1 MAKFKFDLSLM
12 GKRVIVTHV
21 LERKYEDDN
30 RFWES
35 KEVEETHVGW
45 IIGHS
50 WCCNGTYNAGYSS
63 RYLFGEDDGGQPPY
77 LEVTEKIP
85 CLLVTYWPN
94 QKPIKVPVDGFIIYD
109 VELIEHALLKP
120 YSSSGYG
127 SGKYR
132 EKMLADYRNMF
143 DDGCIDRDEKGRFA

>member
-12 GKRVIVTHV
+12 GKEVIVTHI
-21 LERKYEDDN
+21 LERKVEGDN

-35 KEVEETHVGW
+35 KEVEEKRVGW

-63 RYLFGEDDGGQPPY
+63 VTYWGDEDDSQPAY

-94 QKPIKVPVDGFIIYD
+94 QKPIKIPINGFVIWNEDDIG
-109 VELIEHALLKP
+109 HSLLKP

-132 EKMLADYRNMF
+132 EEMLANYRNF
-143 DDGCIDRDEKGRFA
+143 INEYVGRDKKGR